1 MIIFMHTIFFRL
13 LIFYEKLKHFFWNE
27 LHTLQFSN
35 KERLE
40 TMNIDKEFQDLADD
54 AISALCKKIV
64 RLREERDSAVA
75 KANDRMVAFVE
86 KVDEYCAQIY
96 RLKNEIS
103 NLHTR
108 INTLEHLLEL
118 ARSKND

>member
-1 MIIFMHTIFFRL
+1 
-13 LIFYEKLKHFFWNE
+13 
-27 LHTLQFSN
+27 
-35 KERLE
+35 
-40 TMNIDKEFQDLADD
+40 MNIDKEFQDLADD